1 MLTAGAHLWDWGLL
15 SWHVIQVIIY
25 VILGLGL
32 FGVAFLAIQ
41 KFTPFSLRK
50 ELEDD
55 QNTAVAIVLGAVFL
69 GIAVIL
75 AAAIKS

>member
-1 MLTAGAHLWDWGLL
+1 MLLAGAHLWDWSLL
-15 SWHVIQVIIY
+15 SWHVFQVIVY
-25 VILGLGL
+25 VVLGLGL
-32 FGVAFLAIQ
+32 FGLAFLVIQ

-55 QNTAVAIVLGAVFL
+55 QNTALAIVIGSVFL
-69 GIAVIL
+69 GIALIL